1 MAQQTGLSPYSI
13 KKWFY
18 NTRYTEKKKIKDSA
32 DSFNNPATYSMSG
45 SAQSDIPSTNTN
57 QPCTETDNMDQSIIF
72 EAQPEV
78 SQGGGQQQMRGPIQG
93 LPMLTYHGPRL

>member
-32 DSFNNPATYSMSG
+32 YSFNNPATYSMSG

-57 QPCTETDNMDQSIIF
+57 QPSSETDSMDQSIIF

-78 SQGGGQQQMRGPIQG
+78 SQGGGQQQMRGP
-93 LPMLTYHGPRL
+93 MLTYHGPRL